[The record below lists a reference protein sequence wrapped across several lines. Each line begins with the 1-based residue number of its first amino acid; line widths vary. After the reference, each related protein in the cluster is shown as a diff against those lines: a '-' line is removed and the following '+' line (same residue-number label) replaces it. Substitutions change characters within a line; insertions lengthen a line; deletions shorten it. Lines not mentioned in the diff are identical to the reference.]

1 MSEYIVKNF
10 TAKEIISDKK
20 ILEEITELSN
30 TAYLDPKNKAKAN
43 YETEGWET
51 KPHTL
56 LHIIL
61 KKDRFKEGN
70 GMLSLLYDNNKLISF
85 AGAYKHTDNILICLV
100 RAYTRKK
107 YKSKTLLG
115 TYILPEE
122 IKFAKEIGC
131 EKAWLTFNDYNKT
144 IYDGL
149 KRVSKGKGVILGT
162 KTPNIYKQATFYE
175 EPLIIQNTMQ
185 YVVEFNC
192 RCNCTPYSI

>member
-10 TAKEIISDKK
+10 TAEEIISDKK

-70 GMLSLLYDNNKLISF
+70 GMLSLLYDNNKLIGF

-100 RAYTRKK
+100 RAFIIKQYRGKNVLANILSHQLTYAKQNN
-107 YKSKTLLG
+107 YKCG
-115 TYILPEE
+115 
-122 IKFAKEIGC
+122 
-131 EKAWLTFNDYNKT
+131 WLTFNDYNKYL
-144 IYDGL
+144 YDMIVRFNKGQVVTL
-149 KRVSKGKGVILGT
+149 GSKT
-162 KTPNIYKQATFYE
+162 DNIYKQAIIYKDPIE
-175 EPLIIQNTMQ
+175 IQNTMQ
-185 YVVEFNC
+185 YVIELPL
-192 RCNCTPYSI
+192 TDLI